1 MTCARWTFHCI
12 LFAIGCS
19 AAAAGQASKAAQALP
34 TGDEI
39 MSRVAANQ
47 DRSEAE
53 RSHYVYVQHAKT
65 VSRKGSTVMCEEV
78 TDYRVTPTE
87 TGSHEEL
94 LDVDGRLLTKHN
106 YVHYKALLPDD
117 NAKKNASN
125 NNSKPDNGSDG
136 LTVSVGDES
145 IDRDL
150 VEHIRANLI
159 NDTSKDGINSR
170 LFPLT
175 TKAQGEY
182 DFRLSGRERLN
193 GRDVYHIVFHPKAK
207 SEFGWKGDAYIDM
220 SSYQPVVV
228 STDMARKIPLAV
240 RTLLGTNVPG
250 LGFTIVYA
258 PQSDGVWFP
267 VSFGTEFKL
276 HVLFFFRREIIIDA
290 QNRNFERTHVD
301 SRILSEGTPG
311 ESKEPPTSTAP

>member
-1 MTCARWTFHCI
+1 MYAVVSS
-12 LFAIGCS
+12 L
-19 AAAAGQASKAAQALP
+19 AAAGEQAKPAGTLP
-34 TGDEI
+34 TAEEI
-39 MSRVAANQ
+39 MSRVATNQ
-47 DRSEAE
+47 DRSEVE

-78 TDYRVTPTE
+78 TNYRVTPTVN
-87 TGSHEEL
+87 GSHEEL
-94 LDVDGRLLTKHN
+94 LNVDGRLLTNHKYVN
-106 YVHYKALLPDD
+106 YEALLPDD
-117 NAKKNASN
+117 DAKSHASKDK
-125 NNSKPDNGSDG
+125 SPKGDNDADG
-136 LTVSVGDES
+136 TTVTIGDETT
-145 IDRDL
+145 DRDL

-159 NDTSKDGINSR
+159 NDKSKDGINSH

-175 TKAQGEY
+175 SKAQGEY
-182 DFRLSGRERLN
+182 EFRLSGRERLN
-193 GRDVYHIVFHPKAK
+193 GREVFHIVFRPKAK
-207 SEFGWKGDAYIDM
+207 NEFGWKGDAYIDTG
-220 SSYQPVVV
+220 SYQPVVI
-228 STDMARKIPLAV
+228 STDMARKVPLAV

-301 SRILSEGTPG
+301 SRIVSEGTPG
-311 ESKEPPTSTAP
+311 EPKQP